1 MICPGCN
8 QVCAQMSS
16 IDKEDTANTKAPWLE
31 TGLDLVYP
39 WAVVGRVGWR
49 VRRLGAKDKD
59 EEARVRTRLISVAR
73 GRTQACLSVGR
84 LLSSM
89 IH

>member
-1 MICPGCN
+1 MICLGCN
-8 QVCAQMSS
+8 QVCAQMSP

-31 TGLDLVYP
+31 TGLNLVYA

-49 VRRLGAKDKD
+49 VRRLGARDKV
-59 EEARVRTRLISVAR
+59 EEAWVRTQLISVAR
-73 GRTQACLSVGR
+73 GHTRACLSVGR

-89 IH
+89 IC